1 MVDDPFLVFE
11 ASVSHSDASWPFDEP
26 SSKDAGKGSVQSSI
40 DDLDDFVKGGASAE
54 SKVERKGTTSNKPS
68 SGTSSKGFD
77 NTNYVDE
84 IFGGGGTVQQNNAP
98 RPSSMTEVK

>member
-11 ASVSHSDASWPFDEP
+11 ASASQSDASWPFDEP
-26 SSKDAGKGSVQSSI
+26 STKDAGKASVQSSI
-40 DDLDDFVKGGASAE
+40 DDLDDFAMGGTRAE
-54 SKVERKGTTSNKPS
+54 PKVERKATTSNKPG

-84 IFGGGGTVQQNNAP
+84 IFGGGTVQQNNAQ
-98 RPSSMTEVK
+98 RPSSMAQVK